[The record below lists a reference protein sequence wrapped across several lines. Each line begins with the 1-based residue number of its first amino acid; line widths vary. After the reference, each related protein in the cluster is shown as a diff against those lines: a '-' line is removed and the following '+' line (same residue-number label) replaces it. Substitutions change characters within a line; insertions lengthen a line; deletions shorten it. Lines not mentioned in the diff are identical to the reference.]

1 MSVDIL
7 IFDHRYI
14 TDIKSHRS
22 EYQKWENKCIEA
34 HRQMQ
39 TVPKKIRQKTKTV
52 ITKPMIKV
60 IIIMMTL
67 TTTV

>member
-1 MSVDIL
+1 MKLRNYKRMKKQSLSVDIL

-22 EYQKWENKCIEA
+22 EYQKWENQCIEA

-39 TVPKKIRQKTKTV
+39 TVPKRFDKRQKR
-52 ITKPMIKV
+52 
-60 IIIMMTL
+60 
-67 TTTV
+67 